1 MEGEIMREID
11 DRWEDNDNQQF
22 KIQVWKEKLG
32 GKLMIVGRVTEIDN
46 SKFRYG
52 GRNYEVN

>member
-11 DRWEDNDNQQF
+11 NRWEDNGNRQF

-32 GKLMIVGRVTEIDN
+32 GKLMTVGSIMTIGN

-52 GRNYEVN
+52 GRNQEGN